1 MNAAEYL
8 NQVGMIDAKLKVIDA
23 NIKRIRMELR
33 CLGDISVSSPAFD
46 GQPRGTRI
54 GDPTGEKASKM
65 ADSYSVRRDN
75 LIKNLQDLEHEQ
87 IRTRSELWKTR
98 MEVLETIERVYD
110 ANDQM
115 SKTYYRL
122 LVLRYIEGVIWE
134 EISQDL
140 HYTVRHTI
148 RLHDEA
154 IKRLEVILNNG

>member
-1 MNAAEYL
+1 MKAIEYL

-33 CLGDISVSSPAFD
+33 CIGDISVSSPAFD

-54 GDPTGEKASKM
+54 GDPTGEKATKM
-65 ADSYSVRRDN
+65 ADTSSTRREC
-75 LIKNLQDLEHEQ
+75 LIKKLQELEHEQ
-87 IRTRSELWKTR
+87 IMTRSDLWSKR
-98 MEVLETIERVYD
+98 MEVLETIEQIYD
-110 ANDQM
+110 VADQM

-122 LVLRYIEGVIWE
+122 LVLRYIDGAIWE

-154 IKRLEVILNNG
+154 IRRMEAILNG